1 LGHKSLIFAAKTM
14 AATVLD
20 LLMNKDLLE
29 KAKEEHKNRLRGR
42 KYKSP
47 LPPDH
52 KPPLD
57 AWKK

>member
-1 LGHKSLIFAAKTM
+1 M
-14 AATVLD
+14 AATALD
-20 LLMNKDLLE
+20 LLMNKELLE
-29 KAKEEHKNRLRGR
+29 RAKEEHKNRLRGR
-42 KYKSP
+42 VYKSP